1 MSFDLKTLAEKW
13 DTSGHRKFTPQ
24 EIGWL
29 LDEVER
35 LSYNQAMLIDAL
47 NKISSQGGDVM
58 EQWSSHVASCAIS
71 RLKD

>member
-35 LSYNQAMLIDAL
+35 LGINQAIMLDAL
-47 NKISSQGGDVM
+47 NKISHQGGDVV
-58 EQWSSHVASCAIS
+58 EQWASHVASSAIS
-71 RLKD
+71 KLKD